1 MSEDQ
6 PKYNGPDRRES
17 VGWHLSREIGIS
29 HIITTGVLLVG
40 LVSAWYTTTNQIA
53 ANQREILR
61 GAVERTAILKK
72 MDDHYQFQ
80 IDQRGRVWLEVN
92 GHSKQFSDLNGDMKA
107 VSAKLNSI
115 DGNLNRLIDKL
126 LDDALGKKK

>member
-1 MSEDQ
+1 MSD
-6 PKYNGPDRRES
+6 KYEGPDRRES
-17 VGWHLSREIGIS
+17 TGWHLSREIGIS
-29 HIITTGVLLVG
+29 HIITTAVLLVG

-80 IDQRGRVWLEVN
+80 IDQRQRVWSEVN
-92 GHSKQFSDLNGDMKA
+92 GHSREFSVLNGDLKA
-107 VSAKLNSI
+107 LSAKLESI
-115 DGNLNRLIDKL
+115 DHNLNRLVDRCV
-126 LDDALGKKK
+126 DDALKTRTKK